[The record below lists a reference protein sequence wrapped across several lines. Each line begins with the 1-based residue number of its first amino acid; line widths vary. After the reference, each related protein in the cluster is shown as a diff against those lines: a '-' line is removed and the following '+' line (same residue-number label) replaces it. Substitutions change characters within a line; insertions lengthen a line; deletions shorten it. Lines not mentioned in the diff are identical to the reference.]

1 MDRSG
6 PNCTELDQTGPNWT
20 ELDRSIL
27 DPEVGPK
34 RTSAIHFGF
43 TQGSAR
49 GGRRPKWARR
59 RWARRGGG
67 EVGPKWA
74 RAWARAI
81 ITNAYP
87 ILTEGFSP
95 TIVTEL
101 YPTCPTCC
109 FQSVR

>member
-1 MDRSG
+1 MDR
-6 PNCTELDQTGPNWT
+6 TGPNWT
-20 ELDRSIL
+20 ELDRTGPNWTEAYWIQKWARSAPVRSTSDSL
-27 DPEVGPK
+27 RVQRAAVGVRSGPEVG
-34 RTSAIHFGF
+34 
-43 TQGSAR
+43 R
-49 GGRRPKWARR
+49 G
-59 RWARRGGG
+59 GGG

>member
-1 MDRSG
+1 MDR
-6 PNCTELDQTGPNWT
+6 TGPNWT

-43 TQGSAR
+43 TPGSAR

-59 RWARRGGG
+59 GLWGGG
-67 EVGPKWA
+67 EVGPKWV

-87 ILTEGFSP
+87 IRHFLGIRLICAAILTEGLSP
-95 TIVTEL
+95 NCTRRAPLVVFI
-101 YPTCPTCC
+101 
-109 FQSVR
+109 